1 MSAHFRNLTDQ
12 IEQGALEASPHR
24 EKVLVKAFAA
34 HRSGDYELS
43 IPVMLCQTE
52 GIGMEIFQA
61 SVHSK
66 RHDEKGKIRSKID
79 IRDAS
84 KTIAAFY
91 GLLTADLPIKANSGD
106 VELERTRLNRH
117 AVMHGQN
124 WEYGTELN
132 ALKALSWLNF
142 VLEFKTQGYWFFETE
157 LERLL

>member
-1 MSAHFRNLTDQ
+1 
-12 IEQGALEASPHR
+12 
-24 EKVLVKAFAA
+24 
-34 HRSGDYELS
+34 
-43 IPVMLCQTE
+43 
-52 GIGMEIFQA
+52 MEIFQA